1 MCAESCRNLWLVGNC
16 RAQAR
21 FWSGVAICRSG
32 RKTVMHLVVE
42 PELARICI
50 YLHESNISI
59 HRALIQII
67 AFDIALAMGVP
78 KDSFEASEK
87 WFHGL
92 KARHPTLASRKACK
106 FNRARNA
113 SCIR

>member
-1 MCAESCRNLWLVGNC
+1 
-16 RAQAR
+16 
-21 FWSGVAICRSG
+21 
-32 RKTVMHLVVE
+32 MHLVVE